1 MDAKTLI
8 DNAHRYREQEALVGK
23 GGVVV
28 FYQGEVQGWSS
39 QLRNADHWR
48 PGCIAVDEQGRTW
61 TTIAGSEHD
70 GALMWLPNHEL

>member
-8 DNAHRYREQEALVGK
+8 DNARRYREQEALVGK

-48 PGCIAVDEQGRTW
+48 PGCVAVDEQGRTW